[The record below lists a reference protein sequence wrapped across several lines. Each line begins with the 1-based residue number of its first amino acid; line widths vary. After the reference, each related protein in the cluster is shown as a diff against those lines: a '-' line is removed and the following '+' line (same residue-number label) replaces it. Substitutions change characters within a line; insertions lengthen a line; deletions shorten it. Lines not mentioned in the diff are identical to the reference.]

1 MENLL
6 WKVLSGGAVIPVDV
20 VLVVVVVVVVVV
32 VDDEGLV
39 AHLFRYYF
47 VSSSVW
53 VSCAS
58 LDY

>member
-6 WKVLSGGAVIPVDV
+6 WKVLLGGAAIPVDD
-20 VLVVVVVVVVVV
+20 VVVVVVVVVV
-32 VDDEGLV
+32 VDDAGFV
-39 AHLFRYYF
+39 AHWFPYYF

>member
-6 WKVLSGGAVIPVDV
+6 WKVLSGGAAIPVDD
-20 VLVVVVVVVVVV
+20 VVVVVVVVV
-32 VDDEGLV
+32 VDDAGFV
-39 AHLFRYYF
+39 AHWFPCYF

>member
-1 MENLL
+1 VENLL
-6 WKVLSGGAVIPVDV
+6 WKVLSGGAAIPVDV
-20 VLVVVVVVVVVV
+20 VLVVVVVVVV

-39 AHLFRYYF
+39 AHWFRYYF

>member
-1 MENLL
+1 MGNLL
-6 WKVLSGGAVIPVDV
+6 WKVLSGGAAIPVDV
-20 VLVVVVVVVVVV
+20 VLVAVVV

-39 AHLFRYYF
+39 AHWFRYYF